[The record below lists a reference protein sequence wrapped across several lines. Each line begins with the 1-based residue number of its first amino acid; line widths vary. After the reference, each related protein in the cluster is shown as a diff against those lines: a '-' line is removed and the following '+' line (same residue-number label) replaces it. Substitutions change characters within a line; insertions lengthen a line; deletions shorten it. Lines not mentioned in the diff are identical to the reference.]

1 MKTPTSLITG
11 ALLLAALLVA
21 ALPATEAQSPS
32 PAPGPGMDCMTALL
46 NLSDCLSYVEEG
58 SNLTKPD
65 KACCPEL
72 AGLVE
77 SQPICLCQLLSKS
90 GLGNLGIQIDL
101 NKALK
106 LPSVCGVATPPV
118 ETCAEVVLGPFQ
130 VFQKAGDLR
139 LIIPVCIIPLSDEE
153 AIFKQ
158 GLCLLSDTAVGVPV
172 GVPTSS
178 EAPASNGGV
187 PPSSLAA
194 SPTAGDNG
202 NGASSIAVPSISF
215 FIGLATVAALF

>member
-1 MKTPTSLITG
+1 MPPLNSPPQLFNPIPFPLFPGRISLCPSTLATLPSMKTPTSLITG
-11 ALLLAALLVA
+11 ALLFAALLVA

-32 PAPGPGMDCMTALL
+32 PAPGPAMDCMTALL
-46 NLSDCLSYVEEG
+46 NMSDCLSYVQEG

-106 LPSVCGVATPPV
+106 LPSVCKVATPPV
-118 ETCAEVVLGPFQ
+118 ETCA
-130 VFQKAGDLR
+130 
-139 LIIPVCIIPLSDEE
+139 
-153 AIFKQ
+153 
-158 GLCLLSDTAVGVPV
+158 AVGVPV

-202 NGASSIAVPSISF
+202 NGASSIALPRISF